1 MGLRTTTVVWLESTL
16 RHGDLLLLVE
26 QSMYS
31 GTQAVSLLPF
41 PMQSN
46 LLNLRPITELGQVIE
61 ARFAKNFRVCHITP
75 NYFVNDTRGQ
85 FAFKR
90 PN

>member
-1 MGLRTTTVVWLESTL
+1 VGLRTTTVVWLESTL

-31 GTQAVSLLPF
+31 GTQAISLLPF

-46 LLNLRPITELGQVIE
+46 LLNLRPITDFGQVIE
-61 ARFAKNFRVCHITP
+61 GRFEKIFRFCLLYTSDAADEPCAV
-75 NYFVNDTRGQ
+75 
-85 FAFKR
+85 
-90 PN
+90 

>member
-1 MGLRTTTVVWLESTL
+1 VGLRTTTVVWLESTL

-26 QSMYS
+26 QSVCS

-46 LLNLRPITELGQVIE
+46 LLNLRPITDFGQVIE
-61 ARFAKNFRVCHITP
+61 GRFEKIFRLLHMA
-75 NYFVNDTRGQ
+75 G
-85 FAFKR
+85 K
-90 PN
+90 

>member
-1 MGLRTTTVVWLESTL
+1 VGLRTTTVVWLESTL

-26 QSMYS
+26 QSMCS

-46 LLNLRPITELGQVIE
+46 LLNLRPITDFGQVIE
-61 ARFAKNFRVCHITP
+61 GRFEKNFRLLHT
-75 NYFVNDTRGQ
+75 
-85 FAFKR
+85 AWK
-90 PN
+90 